1 MMMVPIVNVLKFAIS
16 SARGT
21 LRAASPVSSPAVPF
35 MSKPEITK
43 TGTEQGEQERPG
55 TWNGRAP
62 STPSVEVST
71 LTLLKC
77 AEVKM
82 TATRTPMI
90 TMAIAR
96 NSAATPTLL
105 LNQAAIFTAV
115 RLSTVRRSDEDRGE
129 AERLPVAG
137 QRDVEPA
144 QDERRDAVGLGR

>member
-1 MMMVPIVNVLKFAIS
+1 MMTVPIANVLKFAMIR
-16 SARGT
+16 ARGT
-21 LRAASPVSSPAVPF
+21 LRAACPVSSPAVPF
-35 MSKPEITK
+35 TSKPEITK
-43 TGTEQGEQERPG
+43 TGTSRANR
-55 TWNGRAP
+55 NGRNLEWPCA

-115 RLSTVRRSDEDRGE
+115 RLSTVDAAMRIT
-129 AERLPVAG
+129 AKPNVCQWPVSVMWNQLRMNGAM
-137 QRDVEPA
+137 P
-144 QDERRDAVGLGR
+144 